1 LLELTKDLEF
11 FTWCILLPVFNEKHL
26 MLDETYCD
34 ENTKETFISQL
45 DKKFVEQI
53 THLTMAIQI
62 ATIIICSSDLLT
74 QEPNS
79 ISKTNNA
86 NPSNNPNNNNN
97 NSLQTQTSLSSKIT
111 RSSSDSQTI

>member
-1 LLELTKDLEF
+1 
-11 FTWCILLPVFNEKHL
+11 

-86 NPSNNPNNNNN
+86 NPSNNPNNNN
-97 NSLQTQTSLSSKIT
+97 SLQTQTSLSSKIT
-111 RSSSDSQTI
+111 RSSSDSKTMPQNESSFLFLTKKTVRFNIK